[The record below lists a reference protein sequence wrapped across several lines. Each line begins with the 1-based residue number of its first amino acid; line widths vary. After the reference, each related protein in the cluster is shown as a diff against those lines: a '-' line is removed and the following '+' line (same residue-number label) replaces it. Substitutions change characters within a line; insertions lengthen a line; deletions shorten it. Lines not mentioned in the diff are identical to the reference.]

1 MCLMFECHLCASADF
16 SDFIANQDY
25 ILRVVLYIF
34 CSRFV
39 EVFTRC
45 KVKLHNLLF
54 HGVN

>member
-1 MCLMFECHLCASADF
+1 MLSADF